1 MCLRVVRAWVHV
13 EWMMFAS
20 STSCRM
26 RRDLWTGSDGCSTE
40 RDGGTTKSGGDS
52 GGGGSS
58 EGNSSLNGA
67 PEAKLEAV
75 VSGEIPENPHIAI
88 NSSRGSVV
96 GILKLEGIGVF
107 KLPPGKPKTAGSIV
121 GSNVESWIGGSSDC
135 VVVKGLLDSGCT
147 GCTECNCSKNLREV
161 LGVKELS
168 DPGWASCTA

>member
-1 MCLRVVRAWVHV
+1 MRLRVVGARVRI

-20 STSCRM
+20 STSCQM
-26 RRDLWTGSDGCSTE
+26 RRDLLTGSDGCSTE
-40 RDGGTTKSGGDS
+40 RDGGATKSGGDS

-96 GILKLEGIGVF
+96 GIGVF

-121 GSNVESWIGGSSDC
+121 GSNVESCELEVVSGAKNERFGFSRLARSELKSKQNPGLTGG
-135 VVVKGLLDSGCT
+135 
-147 GCTECNCSKNLREV
+147 
-161 LGVKELS
+161 
-168 DPGWASCTA
+168 